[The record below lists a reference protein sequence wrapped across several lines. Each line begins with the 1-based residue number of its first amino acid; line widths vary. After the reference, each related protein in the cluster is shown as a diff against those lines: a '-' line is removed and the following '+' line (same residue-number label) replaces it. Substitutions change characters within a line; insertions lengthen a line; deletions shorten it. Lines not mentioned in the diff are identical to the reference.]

1 MSSNPDQLDLFAQY
15 QEETDEQVRRDGADR
30 DGRPGRPVARPGL
43 VGRTGERIETKVA
56 TIREQL
62 LRSNSTLTCD
72 QAQQRAEQEAIYW
85 MVGVAYL
92 GWEVP
97 DEIHD
102 QLWPTPQPLPT
113 PSRLLH
119 QIHNEERLA

>member
-1 MSSNPDQLDLFAQY
+1 MNKYAEMAQTEMVGQVDPWPDQGWW
-15 QEETDEQVRRDGADR
+15 DE
-30 DGRPGRPVARPGL
+30 L
-43 VGRTGERIETKVA
+43 GERIETKVA